1 MDSVRPSILA
11 LVTGTVMCAR
21 AIAFDLSGTIYET
34 AGVEFDIDPVLLY
47 SVALVE
53 SATDAEDGSATIS
66 PYPWTLRSNRPFYAK
81 TRKEAE
87 EELARILKRGSSVDV
102 GLMQVNT
109 KWHGYRV
116 KNLADLLDP
125 LTNVRTG
132 AAILSERLRATPKDA
147 IKAIATYHS
156 FDPDRGEWYARHVL
170 RIWSRLKK
178 LESK

>member
-1 MDSVRPSILA
+1 MKHLILSLSA
-11 LVTGTVMCAR
+11 GIVISAR
-21 AIAFDLSGTIYET
+21 AFAFDLTGTIYET
-34 AGVEFDIDPVLLY
+34 AGAEFDIDPVLLY

-53 SATDAEDGSATIS
+53 SAADTEDGSDTIS
-66 PYPWTLRSNRPFYAK
+66 PYPWTLRSDKPFYGK

-87 EELARILKRGSSVDV
+87 AELARILKRGSSVDV

-109 KWHGYRV
+109 RWHGHRV
-116 KNLADLLDP
+116 KNPADLLDP

-170 RIWSRLKK
+170 RVWSRLKK